1 MILIYT
7 AYCGLSSLEGWDT
20 EDRFFKLDV
29 FFNKCVQLF
38 TENPEDEWVTE
49 IVTFLTRFYIYI

>member
-1 MILIYT
+1 MPPEC
-7 AYCGLSSLEGWDT
+7 YCGLSSLEGWDT

-49 IVTFLTRFYIYI
+49 TVTFLTRFYIYI